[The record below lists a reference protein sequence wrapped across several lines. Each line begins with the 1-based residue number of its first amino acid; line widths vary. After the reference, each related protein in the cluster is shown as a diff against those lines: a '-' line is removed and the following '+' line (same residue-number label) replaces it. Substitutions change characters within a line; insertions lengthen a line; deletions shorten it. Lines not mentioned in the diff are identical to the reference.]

1 MLDFGF
7 GLLTLEFG
15 PWTLDCLLPTA
26 DCRLTTL
33 NKLLR
38 FVQPTLVRAI
48 LVGWRSLHSFNAG
61 LHRTRGFTPVA
72 KSGMRASHQVKPF
85 RIGRPLLEKLF
96 ERIARVFILF
106 GGNVSRTYLAPNFVL
121 AVRSI
126 ARHHLFEILDSIGK
140 TL

>member
-1 MLDFGF
+1 MLVEVFSGLGLLILESPKSKVCLASMRFVIGHRMLDFGF

-48 LVGWRSLHSFNAG
+48 LVGRRSLHSFNAG
-61 LHRTRGFTPVA
+61 LHRTGGFTPVA

-85 RIGRPLLEKLF
+85 RI
-96 ERIARVFILF
+96 
-106 GGNVSRTYLAPNFVL
+106 
-121 AVRSI
+121 
-126 ARHHLFEILDSIGK
+126 
-140 TL
+140 